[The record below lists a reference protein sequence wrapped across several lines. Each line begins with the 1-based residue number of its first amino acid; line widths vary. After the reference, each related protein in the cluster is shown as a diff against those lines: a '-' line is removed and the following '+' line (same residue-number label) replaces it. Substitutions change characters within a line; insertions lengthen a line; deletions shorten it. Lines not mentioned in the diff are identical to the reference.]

1 MSVVDTTRVKL
12 HSLDGDDD
20 LPVRSSPYPPS
31 PPPSQGTT
39 PVRGSTIPVALDDT
53 DDRANTSDGVSPMGV
68 RFSRTAGQ
76 ESADTTI
83 SELNVRRVT
92 RREEDEES
100 LRSSLVVEDGSSE
113 TREFCGVTLRR

>member
-1 MSVVDTTRVKL
+1 M
-12 HSLDGDDD
+12 
-20 LPVRSSPYPPS
+20 
-31 PPPSQGTT
+31 
-39 PVRGSTIPVALDDT
+39 RGSTISVAVEESSKPA
-53 DDRANTSDGVSPMGV
+53 DDRANTSNVVSPMGV

-83 SELNVRRVT
+83 SELNVRRLT

-113 TREFCGVTLRR
+113 TRELCGVTLRR